1 MECFLSRMELGVFS
15 SNKLHCRIDLAAHL
29 LTPMARPLA
38 PSLRGLLLLLPL
50 LVALYP
56 VPGCVAQG
64 SVKFT
69 FREEQPPNTLIG
81 NPGETLG
88 LERENR
94 LFKLEMGQ
102 PYLRVD
108 ETGGNLYTTETPI
121 DREQMMCESPTE
133 CQLEFEISVTDTMYN
148 AATVLV
154 EGKISVQDI
163 NDNTP
168 TFSSPVISISIP
180 EHTPPG
186 TLVNI
191 PTASD
196 RDAGTNGVAGY
207 ELLGNE
213 GQGLFSLQVAEE
225 HGEKLPQLIVT
236 GSLDREQRD
245 TYDLTVRVVDGGQP
259 PRSSTSVLRVTVLDI
274 NDNAPRFERYAYQ
287 GTVEE
292 NSPAGTSILQVRATD
307 IDMGENSHIEYTFA
321 QAADNARRLLRLDK
335 NTGWITVQGPVDREQ
350 FSQFRF
356 YVHARDKGP
365 IPKQDRASVVIT
377 VRDTNDN
384 APAID
389 IRGIGLVTHRD
400 GVASID
406 EDATVDSAVA
416 LVQVSDRDEGENAA
430 VTCIVAGDV
439 PFQLK
444 PASESSS
451 EKKKKFF
458 LQTTTALDY
467 EKVREYLIQ
476 IVAVDSG
483 NPPLSSTNTL
493 KVKVVDVND
502 NAPSFAQ
509 SRMQVGILE
518 NNRPPTSLL
527 RVEATD
533 ADSGSNAELLYSLY
547 PDPTIQN
554 LFQIN
559 PDTGEVRAISVLDRE
574 LRERYEFKVA
584 AADKGTPSLKGTATV
599 VVNVLDENDNDP
611 RFMLNAYNFSV
622 RENLPPSSP
631 VGMVTVT
638 DLDKEANARFT
649 LSVEPDNGEFE
660 IQNGTGT
667 ILSRVSFD
675 RERQSTYTFQ
685 LKAIDGG
692 TPPRSAYVSVI
703 INVLDEND
711 NTPFITQPSNSSF
724 QHISPLTPIGTL
736 VERVKAED
744 MDIGPNANLTYEIV
758 GGNPFDLFRI
768 SAVGNVTLEKEL
780 MRRHYGLHRLVVQ
793 VRDGGTPARFATALV
808 HLYVNDTMANISL
821 VEALV
826 GHSLNTP
833 LNVDIAG
840 DPEYE
845 KSKQRSNVLFG
856 VIAGIIA
863 VTLVIV
869 VVVLIRY
876 CRQKEAKSGY
886 QAGKKETKD
895 LYTPKQTSKNT
906 KHKVKKSKPSKP
918 SKPLDV
924 EESGAQRGLQFNL
937 INESSTDS
945 PRIHLPLN
953 CNPGS
958 PDLGRHYRSNSPLPS
973 IQLHPQSPTAGKKHQ
988 VVQDL
993 PAANTFVGTGDSN
1006 STGSDQY
1013 SDYSYKTNPPK
1024 YNKQL
1029 PHRRVTFSTANQ
1041 SQDLQDP
1048 SQHSYYDSGLEES
1061 ETPSSKSSSGP
1072 RLGPLALP
1080 EDHYERT
1087 TPDGSIGEMEHPEN
1101 DLRPLPD
1108 VAMTG
1113 NCTRECT
1120 EFGHSDTCWMPGQPS
1135 PNRKQKNVPKL
1146 STFVPYEERGSQDR
1160 LTNGSPRITEDRNA
1174 KMANI
1179 RFIPTH
1185 SAFPG
1190 SNHEPSKDSTLE
1202 EIPLTQPPDYQQAP
1216 GPAPQNSKREI
1227 YL

>member
-1 MECFLSRMELGVFS
+1 
-15 SNKLHCRIDLAAHL
+15 
-29 LTPMARPLA
+29 MAR
-38 PSLRGLLLLLPL
+38 SSSGWVLLLLLP
-50 LVALYP
+50 
-56 VPGCVAQG
+56 GCLAQS
-64 SVKFT
+64 SVSFT
-69 FREEQPPNTLIG
+69 LPEEQPPNTLIG
-81 NPGETLG
+81 NPGESLG
-88 LERENR
+88 LERKNR
-94 LFKLEMGQ
+94 LFKLELGQ

-108 ETGGNLYTTETPI
+108 ETGGGLYTTETPI
-121 DREQMMCESPTE
+121 DREQMLCESPAE
-133 CQLEFEISVTDTMYN
+133 CPLEFEISVTDTLYN
-148 AATVLV
+148 SATMLV
-154 EGKISVQDI
+154 EGKILVQDI

-168 TFSSPVISISIP
+168 TFNSPVISISIP

-225 HGEKLPQLIVT
+225 HGERLPQLIVT

-259 PRSSTSVLRVTVLDI
+259 ARSSTSVLRVTVLDI
-274 NDNAPRFERYAYQ
+274 NDNAPRFERFSYQ
-287 GTVEE
+287 GSVEE

-307 IDMGENSHIEYTFA
+307 LDLRDNSRIEYSFA
-321 QAADNARRLLRLDK
+321 QAAESARRLLRLDK
-335 NTGWITVQGPVDREQ
+335 NSGWITVQGRVDREQ
-350 FSQFRF
+350 FSQFKF

-365 IPKQDRASVVIT
+365 IPKQDRASVTIT

-384 APAID
+384 APAIE
-389 IRGIGLVTHRD
+389 IRSIGLVTHRD
-400 GVASID
+400 GVASIV
-406 EDATVDSAVA
+406 EDAAVDSPVA

-444 PASESSS
+444 QASESSS
-451 EKKKKFF
+451 ETRKKFF

-467 EKVREYLIQ
+467 EKTREYLIE
-476 IVAVDSG
+476 IVAVDAG

-493 KVKVVDVND
+493 KVKVLDVND
-502 NAPSFAQ
+502 NAPIFAQ
-509 SRMQVGILE
+509 NRMQVGVLE

-533 ADSGSNAELLYSLY
+533 ADSGSNAQLTYSLD
-547 PDPTIQN
+547 PDPSIQG

-559 PDTGEVRAISVLDRE
+559 PDTGEVRVVSALNRE
-574 LRERYEFKVA
+574 HRERYEFRVA
-584 AADKGTPSLKGTATV
+584 AADHGTPTMKGTATV

-631 VGMVTVT
+631 VGMVTVS
-638 DLDKEANARFT
+638 DVDKDSNARIT
-649 LSVEPDNGEFE
+649 LFVEPDRGEFE

-667 ILSRVSFD
+667 ILSRISFD

-685 LKAIDGG
+685 LKAVDGG
-692 TPPRSAYVSVI
+692 SPPRSAYVSVT

-724 QHISPLTPIGTL
+724 QHLNPFTGIGTL

-744 MDIGPNANLTYEIV
+744 MDIGTNANLTYSIV
-758 GGNPFDLFRI
+758 GGNPFGLFHI
-768 SAVGNVTLEKEL
+768 SPAGSVTLEKEL
-780 MRRHYGLHRLVVQ
+780 LRRSYGLHRLVVQ
-793 VRDGGTPARFATALV
+793 VKDGGSPARLATALV
-808 HLYVNDTMANISL
+808 HLYVNDTLANVSL

-833 LNVDIAG
+833 LDVDIAG

-845 KSKQRSNVLFG
+845 KNKQRSNVLFG

-863 VTLVIV
+863 VVLVIMI
-869 VVVLIRY
+869 VVLIRY

-895 LYTPKQTSKNT
+895 LYTPKQTTKTN
-906 KHKVKKSKPSKP
+906 KHKVKKSKPP
-918 SKPLDV
+918 QPKPLEAD
-924 EESGAQRGLQFNL
+924 ESGAQRGLQFHL
-937 INESSTDS
+937 INESSSDS

-973 IQLHPQSPTAGKKHQ
+973 IQLHPQSPSAGKKHQ

-1024 YNKQL
+1024 YKQQL
-1029 PHRRVTFSTANQ
+1029 PHRRVTFSTANH

-1146 STFVPYEERGSQDR
+1146 STFVPYEEQGSQDR
-1160 LTNGSPRITEDRNA
+1160 LSNGSPRLAEDCNA

-1185 SAFPG
+1185 SAFPS
-1190 SNHEPSKDSTLE
+1190 SNHEPSKDSALE

-1216 GPAPQNSKREI
+1216 GPAPQSSKREI

>member
-1 MECFLSRMELGVFS
+1 MDLIHVPGV
-15 SNKLHCRIDLAAHL
+15 A
-29 LTPMARPLA
+29 
-38 PSLRGLLLLLPL
+38 GLLSLLFL
-50 LVALYP
+50 LWP
-56 VPGCVAQG
+56 VPPCWAQ
-64 SVKFT
+64 SVVKFSLQ
-69 FREEQPPNTLIG
+69 EEQPPNTLIG

-88 LERENR
+88 LDKNNR
-94 LFKLEMGQ
+94 LFKLEIGK

-108 ETGGNLYTTETPI
+108 ETGGNLYTTEIPI
-121 DREQMMCESPTE
+121 DREGMNCETPLQ
-133 CQLEFEISVTDTMYN
+133 CFLEFEISVTNTLYN
-148 AATVLV
+148 SVPILM
-154 EGKISVQDI
+154 EGKIHILDI

-168 TFSSPVISISIP
+168 SFSSPVISISIP
-180 EHTPPG
+180 EHTTAG
-186 TLVNI
+186 TIVNI
-191 PTASD
+191 PTATD
-196 RDAGTNGVAGY
+196 RDAGTNGVASY
-207 ELLGNE
+207 ELLGSE
-213 GQGLFSLQVAEE
+213 AHGLFSLQVAEE

-236 GSLDREQRD
+236 GRLDREQRD
-245 TYDLTVRVVDGGQP
+245 TYDLTIRVVDGGKP
-259 PRSSTSVLRVTVLDI
+259 SRASTAILRITVLDI
-274 NDNAPRFERYAYQ
+274 NDNAPKFERSSYE

-292 NSPAGTSILQVRATD
+292 NSPVGTSILQVRAND
-307 IDMGENSHIEYTFA
+307 LDLGDNSQIEYTFA
-321 QAADNARRLLRLDK
+321 QAAESARRLLRLDK
-335 NTGWITVQGPVDREQ
+335 TSGWITVQGPVDREQ
-350 FSQFRF
+350 ISQFRF
-356 YVHARDKGP
+356 FVHARDKAP
-365 IPKQDRASVVIT
+365 IPKQDRAAVTIA
-377 VRDTNDN
+377 VRDKNDN
-384 APAID
+384 APTIE
-389 IRGIGLVTHRD
+389 IRGIGLVTHKD
-400 GVASID
+400 GVANID
-406 EDATVDSAVA
+406 EDVPVDSPVA

-451 EKKKKFF
+451 ERKKKFF
-458 LQTTTALDY
+458 LQTTTPLDY
-467 EKVREYLIQ
+467 ESVQDYLIE

-483 NPPLSSTNTL
+483 NPPLSSSNTL
-493 KVKVVDVND
+493 KVQVVDVND
-502 NAPSFAQ
+502 NPPIFTQNVIRVS
-509 SRMQVGILE
+509 IHE
-518 NNRPPTSLL
+518 NNQPYIPI
-527 RVEATD
+527 VKVQATD
-533 ADSGSNAELLYSLY
+533 ADSGSNAELIYSIH
-547 PDPTIQN
+547 PDPSIQG
-554 LFQIN
+554 LFDIN
-559 PDTGEVRAISVLDRE
+559 PDTGEIRVNAILDRE
-574 LRERYEFKVA
+574 QQEHYEFKVA

-599 VVNVLDENDNDP
+599 VVSVLDENDNDP
-611 RFMLNAYNFSV
+611 KFMLNSYSFSV

-631 VGMVTVT
+631 VGMVTVS
-638 DLDKEANARFT
+638 DADKDMNSQISLF
-649 LSVEPDNGEFE
+649 VDPDNGEFE

-692 TPPRSAYVSVI
+692 TPPRSAYVSVT

-724 QHISPLTPIGTL
+724 QHINPLAHIGTS
-736 VERVKAED
+736 VEQVKAED
-744 MDIGPNANLTYEIV
+744 MDIGTNANLTYSIV
-758 GGNPFDLFRI
+758 SGNPFGLFHI
-768 SAVGNVTLEKEL
+768 SHDGIILLDKEIS
-780 MRRHYGLHRLVVQ
+780 RRHYGLHRLVVR
-793 VRDGGTPARFATALV
+793 VKDGGTPSRFATALV
-808 HLYVNDTMANISL
+808 HIYVNDTMGNVSQ

-833 LNVDIAG
+833 LDVDIAG

-863 VTLVIV
+863 VILVIV
-869 VVVLIRY
+869 IVVLIRY

-886 QAGKKETKD
+886 QAGKKENKD
-895 LYTPKQTSKNT
+895 LYAPKQTNKNT
-906 KHKVKKSKPSKP
+906 KHKIKKSKPPKP
-918 SKPLDV
+918 TKPLED
-924 EESGAQRGLQFNL
+924 EETGTQRGLQFNL
-937 INESSTDS
+937 INESSSDS

-993 PAANTFVGTGDSN
+993 PATNTFVGTGDNN

-1048 SQHSYYDSGLEES
+1048 NQHSYYDSGLEES

-1072 RLGPLALP
+1072 RLGPLTLP

-1120 EFGHSDTCWMPGQPS
+1120 EFGHSDSCWMPGQPS
-1135 PNRKQKNVPKL
+1135 PNRKQKNAPKL

-1160 LTNGSPRITEDRNA
+1160 LSNVSPRLMEDGNA
-1174 KMANI
+1174 KLANI

-1185 SAFPG
+1185 SAFPS
-1190 SNHEPSKDSTLE
+1190 SNHELNKDSALE
-1202 EIPLTQPPDYQQAP
+1202 EIPLTQPPDYQHTT
-1216 GPAPQNSKREI
+1216 GPAPPSSKREI